1 VTSYPDPRSSFSS
14 SLIRL
19 DGGTDFGGLAWRMTA
34 NAPETERNVTQ
45 LDAVP
50 WWSVSFR
57 KLTEAVGTVVTGRVA
72 VQPPGG
78 GVAPRIP

>member
-1 VTSYPDPRSSFSS
+1 
-14 SLIRL
+14 
-19 DGGTDFGGLAWRMTA
+19 MTA